1 MIGTPMYTTILTLY
15 KQGLSQRKIA
25 RTTNTHR
32 TTVKKIIDRYESS
45 QIETPIPYIP
55 ITNESIEILMI
66 PRI

>member
-32 TTVKKIIDRYESS
+32 KTVKKIIDRGFVS
-45 QIETPIPYIP
+45 
-55 ITNESIEILMI
+55 L
-66 PRI
+66 PRSTSFF